1 MEFRFDLAAC
11 VGAPPDHEGPCVGYV
26 DERALRGPA
35 GGYLGTVL
43 EELGL
48 RSAAAQGLKRP
59 VTHGSA
65 SGLGDQRVYVLACG
79 RQALGLLKVGKKRLF
94 VAAPPPV
101 SNAAVGGA
109 RARQQLA
116 DVQGAL
122 REMEP
127 LCVLDFYV
135 HERCQRSG
143 HGRRLF
149 DTMVAREQ
157 VAPQQLAYDRP
168 SPKLLSFMQRHF
180 GLARYTPQS
189 NNFVVY
195 DAYFDQAAEQP
206 FPQIPCGATRLGGLG
221 ESEAPGT
228 GRRGPGPSA
237 RRSDDDLP
245 EPPQRRSMSGM
256 LERAQHDGADR
267 HSPAFDRGVRS
278 GGPSQGPRRI
288 AAGPPPF

>member
-1 MEFRFDLAAC
+1 MEFRFDVAAC
-11 VGAPPDHEGPCVGYV
+11 VGAPPDHDGPCVGYV

-43 EELGL
+43 EELGM
-48 RSAAAQGLKRP
+48 RSASAQGLGRP

-94 VAAPPPV
+94 VATPPPV
-101 SNAAVGGA
+101 SSAAVGGA
-109 RARQQLA
+109 RARRPMA

-122 REMEP
+122 REIEP

-157 VAPQQLAYDRP
+157 VSPRQLAYDRP

-180 GLARYTPQS
+180 GLSRFTPQS

-195 DAYFDQAAEQP
+195 DAYFDQAADQP
-206 FPQIPCGATRLGGLG
+206 LPQIPCGAARLGDPG
-221 ESEAPGT
+221 ESDGLAS
-228 GRRGPGPSA
+228 GRRGGSGFSA
-237 RRSDDDLP
+237 RRADDLP

-256 LERAQHDGADR
+256 LDRGQCDGLGR
-267 HSPAFDRGVRS
+267 HAPGGFDRSVRS
-278 GGPSQGPRRI
+278 GGPGPRSV
-288 AAGPPPF
+288 AAGAPI